1 MKKAIIGMALAAF
14 VATGAFA
21 QDQSNGLADRPK
33 AHHPRGDVMQQLN
46 LTDEQKSEMKTIND
60 DFKQQMTDLKKSEDK
75 ITVTE
80 WKSKMATIRKDHHE
94 KVDKVLTDDQK
105 TSLKK
110 MMREH
115 RGFMGHHGGARRLE
129 QMKKDLNLT
138 DDQVNALK
146 KNHEAMAQKFK
157 AIRDDKSL
165 TEDQKKAEVKK
176 FKQDQH
182 ESLKSILTPEQLQKL
197 EQQKQQ
203 HKHHGQQPPVQS

>member
-1 MKKAIIGMALAAF
+1 MALAAF
-14 VATGAFA
+14 VVTGAFA
-21 QDQSNGLADRPK
+21 QDQSNSLADRPK

-94 KVDKVLTDDQK
+94 KVNKVLTDDQK
-105 TSLKK
+105 ATLKK
-110 MMREH
+110 MMHEH
-115 RGFMGHHGGARRLE
+115 KGYGRHHGARRLE

-146 KNHEAMAQKFK
+146 KNHEDMAQKLK

-182 ESLKSILTPEQLQKL
+182 ESLKSILTPEQLQKFD
-197 EQQKQQ
+197 QQKQQ
-203 HKHHGQQPPVQS
+203 HKQHGHQPPVQS